1 MIADDTEESMN
12 KVTLKQ
18 FLADP
23 EHIVCDAAVGEYTA
37 VRIGDG
43 KIAVII
49 DDTEWTMLR
58 QALSLCTEHPEWTIN
73 SK

>member
-1 MIADDTEESMN
+1 MISDDTENSMN

-18 FLADP
+18 FLAEP
-23 EHIVCDAAVGEYTA
+23 ERIVCEAAAGEYTA
-37 VRIGDG
+37 VSTGDG

-49 DDTEWTMLR
+49 DDAEWTMLR
-58 QALSLCTEHPEWTIN
+58 QALSLCMEHPEWTSN

>member
-1 MIADDTEESMN
+1 MN

-18 FLADP
+18 FLT
-23 EHIVCDAAVGEYTA
+23 ESERIVRDAAAGEYTA
-37 VRIGDG
+37 VSIGDG

-58 QALSLCTEHPEWTIN
+58 QALSLCMEHPEWTN
-73 SK
+73 SNK

>member
-1 MIADDTEESMN
+1 MN
-12 KVTLKQ
+12 KVTLGQ
-18 FLADP
+18 FLAEP
-23 EHIVCDAAVGEYTA
+23 ERLVREAAAGEYTA
-37 VRIGDG
+37 VSTGDG

-58 QALSLCTEHPEWTIN
+58 QALSLCMEHPEWTIS